1 MSVTYKK
8 VTTKGHHNPRFLPQL
23 NNQTIPPQKKKK
35 KPYFYNNISKNTA
48 QLFLLDSMAPG

>member
-8 VTTKGHHNPRFLPQL
+8 VTTKGHHNPRIFTSTKQP
-23 NNQTIPPQKKKK
+23 NNTPLKKKN
-35 KPYFYNNISKNTA
+35 PSFYNNISKNTA

>member
-23 NNQTIPPQKKKK
+23 NNQTIPPQKKKNLIFIITSPK
-35 KPYFYNNISKNTA
+35 TPPSF
-48 QLFLLDSMAPG
+48 FF